1 MIIFNKKF
9 KATFTLASI
18 LISISMILSGSS
30 FAKESIGEVY
40 ESKLMRVVETV
51 EQGNLDQALPM
62 VDALLNEYP
71 KSRIGAL
78 IKADILSAMAGDL
91 TNFGDGIQDKLIR
104 TNFSHEL
111 NLRATWRNESNLPR
125 KDEMIPASILDM
137 GQDKYVFVGEA
148 STGRFFIFG
157 NNNGVPYLV
166 KDYYMTIGTAGF
178 GKQVEGDNKTPIGLY
193 SVTREIDGKTLP
205 DLYGSGAFP
214 VDYPNKVDRWRK
226 RTGYGIWLHG
236 TPSDTYSRAPLASQG
251 CFVLSNDDYDEVAT
265 FLRQV
270 EKPRVLLLE
279 KVKWFSQEEH
289 KKQRQEYLKVMQE
302 WVAGWESLDID
313 RYLSFYDRDNLNF
326 GKLDFTPWSKRKKA
340 INQRKKFIQLSLGLQ
355 SMYIYPGEKDMF
367 AVDFKQNYLSDN
379 YKGISDKTIYWKKS
393 SEGQWKIIY
402 EGDRA

>member
-1 MIIFNKKF
+1 MIVFNKKF
-9 KATFTLASI
+9 RNACALAT
-18 LISISMILSGSS
+18 ISVLLFSGTS

-40 ESKLMRVVETV
+40 ESKLMHVVETV

-62 VDALLNEYP
+62 VEALLGEYP

-78 IKADILSAMAGDL
+78 IKADILSAMAGNL
-91 TNFGDGIQDKLIR
+91 TSFGEGIQDNLVR
-104 TNFSHEL
+104 NNFHHEL
-111 NLRATWRNESNLPR
+111 NLRANWRNEVNQPK

-157 NNNGVPYLV
+157 NNNGKPYLV

-178 GKQVEGDNKTPIGLY
+178 GKQIEGDNKTPIGLY
-193 SVTREIDGKTLP
+193 SVTREIDGQTLP

-214 VDYPNKVDRWRK
+214 VDYPNKVDKWRK

-265 FLRQV
+265 FIRQI
-270 EKPRVLLLE
+270 EKPRVLLVE
-279 KVKWFSQEEH
+279 KVKWLTQDQH
-289 KKQRQEYLKVMQE
+289 KQQRQEYLNVMQE
-302 WVAGWESLDID
+302 WVAGWESLDVD
-313 RYLSFYDRDNLNF
+313 KYLSFYDQENLNF
-326 GKLDFTPWSKRKKA
+326 GKKDFNAWSKRKKT
-340 INQRKKFIQLSLGLQ
+340 INKRKKFIQLSLGLQ
-355 SMYIYPGEKDMF
+355 SMYIYPGEKNMF

-393 SEGQWKIIY
+393 PEGQWKIIY